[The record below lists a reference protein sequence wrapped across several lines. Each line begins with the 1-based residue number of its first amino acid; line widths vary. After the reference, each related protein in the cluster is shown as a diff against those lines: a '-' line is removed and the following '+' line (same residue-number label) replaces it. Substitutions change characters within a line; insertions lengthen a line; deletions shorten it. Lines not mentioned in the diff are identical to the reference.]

1 MVRWILYLLVGFL
14 IIDHLWVHYG
24 GPFVE
29 RLRSEYLIEEI
40 KGNPNW
46 QPVELEQAY
55 KQSILDKLWE
65 RIKQLAKKEK
75 EEKNE

>member
-24 GPFVE
+24 GPLVE
-29 RLRSEYLIEEI
+29 RWRGEYAQELKKHPE
-40 KGNPNW
+40 W
-46 QPVELEQAY
+46 QKVELEQAY

-65 RIKQLAKKEK
+65 KIKQLTKK

>member
-1 MVRWILYLLVGFL
+1 M

-29 RLRSEYLIEEI
+29 RLRSGYAQEL
-40 KGNPNW
+40 KKNPEG
-46 QPVELEQAY
+46 QKVELEPAY
-55 KQSILDKLWE
+55 KQSILDKLWG
-65 RIKQLAKKEK
+65 RIKQLTKK

>member
-14 IIDHLWVHYG
+14 IVDHLWVHYG
-24 GPFVE
+24 GPFIE
-29 RLRSEYLIEEI
+29 RLRGGYTEELKKNSE
-40 KGNPNW
+40 W
-46 QPVELEQAY
+46 QKVELEQAY

-65 RIKQLAKKEK
+65 KIKQLTKKEK